1 MPGAESLHE
10 ACGVFGI
17 YAPGEDV
24 ARLTF
29 FGLYALQHRG
39 QESAG
44 IATGDGTSLHV
55 YREMGLVSQ
64 VFTEDTLAIL
74 PGHIAAGHTR
84 YSTTGS
90 SRIENAQPIVVES
103 YLGRLAV
110 AHNGNLVNTPDVL
123 AELERRAQELRGAT
137 TDSELIALLAASQAG
152 DTWPDRIRAIVPLLR
167 GAFSL
172 VMASP
177 TQLIALRDPLGVR
190 PLVLGRLDSGW
201 VVASE
206 SCALDTIGAEY
217 VRDLDAGE
225 MVVIDTEGVHAEQV
239 VAVEQRALCIFEFIY
254 FARPD
259 SVIDH
264 REVYVARE
272 RMGRALAREHPVEA
286 DVVIAVPDASVPA
299 AIGYARES
307 GIPFHEGLIK
317 NRYIGRT
324 FIQPDQRLREH
335 GVSLKFNPLR
345 RVLEGKRVVVVDDSI
360 VRGTTTPRVI
370 NMLRKAG
377 AREVHVRI
385 SAPPMRHPCYLGVD
399 TARRE
404 DLIAAQIPAV
414 ADIGKAIGADSLGYL
429 SLDGLHWAV
438 DLPPERLCGACFTGN
453 YPLAVN
459 PDADKHALEL
469 ATATYRPPPVAA
481 GAGRSA
487 PVALAL
493 HRANGSHGEPVKR

>member
-24 ARLTF
+24 ARITF

-44 IATGDGTSLHV
+44 IATGDGRALHL
-55 YREMGLVSQ
+55 YRDMGLVNQ
-64 VFTEDTLAIL
+64 VFTEETLEYLQGFVAV
-74 PGHIAAGHTR
+74 GHTR

-90 SRIENAQPIVVES
+90 SRIENAQPIVVPGD
-103 YLGRLAV
+103 LGELAV
-110 AHNGNLVNTPDVL
+110 AHNGNLVNTAEVL
-123 AELERRAQELRGAT
+123 AELDRRGADDRGAT
-137 TDSELIALLAASQAG
+137 TDSELIALLAASTAG
-152 DTWPDRIRAIVPLLR
+152 ASWPARIRAIVPLLR

-172 VMASP
+172 VMATPS
-177 TQLIALRDPLGVR
+177 QLIGLRDPLGVR
-190 PLVLGRLDSGW
+190 PLVLGRLGGGW
-201 VVASE
+201 VIASE
-206 SCALDTIGAEY
+206 TCALDTVGAEP
-217 VRDLDAGE
+217 VRELEPGE
-225 MVVIDTEGVHAEQV
+225 MVVIDADGVRAEQV
-239 VAVEQRALCIFEFIY
+239 APIDRRALCIFEFIY

-259 SVIDH
+259 SVIDQ

-272 RMGRALAREHPVEA
+272 RMGRALAREHPVDA

-324 FIQPDQRLREH
+324 FIQPDQRLRER
-335 GVSLKFNPLR
+335 GVQLKFNPLR
-345 RVLEGKRVVVVDDSI
+345 HVLDGKRVVVVDDSI

-370 NMLRKAG
+370 AMLRRAG
-377 AREVHVRI
+377 AREVHMRI

-404 DLIAAQIPAV
+404 ELIAAQIPDV
-414 ADIGKAIGADSLGYL
+414 DEIGRKIGADSLGYL
-429 SLDGLHWAV
+429 SLEALHWAV
-438 DLPPERLCGACFTGN
+438 DLPPERLCGACFTGD
-453 YPLAVN
+453 YPLDVEA
-459 PDADKHALEL
+459 DAGKHVLEL
-469 ATATYRPPPVAA
+469 TAA
-481 GAGRSA
+481 GR
-487 PVALAL
+487 
-493 HRANGSHGEPVKR
+493 

>member
-24 ARLTF
+24 ARLAF

-44 IATGDGTSLHV
+44 IATGDGGHLHV
-55 YREMGLVSQ
+55 YREMGLVNQ
-64 VFTEDTLAIL
+64 VFTEERLEHL
-74 PGHIAAGHTR
+74 RGHIAVGHTR

-90 SRIENAQPIVVES
+90 SRVENAQPIVVES
-103 YLGRLAV
+103 DAGELAV

-123 AELERRAQELRGAT
+123 AELRARGQELRGAT
-137 TDSELIALLAASQAG
+137 TDSELIALLAASSAG
-152 DTWPDRIRAIVPLLR
+152 TSWPARIRAIVPLLQ

-172 VMASP
+172 VMATP

-190 PLVLGRLDSGW
+190 PLMLGRLGRGW
-201 VVASE
+201 VIASE
-206 SCALDTIGAEY
+206 SCALDTIGAEI
-217 VRDLDAGE
+217 VRDIEPGE
-225 MVVIDTEGVHAEQV
+225 MIIVDAEGLYTEHVATAEK
-239 VAVEQRALCIFEFIY
+239 RALCIFEFIY

-259 SVIDH
+259 SVIEQRD
-264 REVYVARE
+264 VYLARE
-272 RMGRALAREHPVEA
+272 QMGRALAREHPVEA

-324 FIQPDQRLREH
+324 FIQPDQRLRER
-335 GVSLKFNPLR
+335 GVQLKFNPLR
-345 RVLEGKRVVVVDDSI
+345 HVLDGKRVVVVDDSI

-377 AREVHVRI
+377 AREVHLRI

-404 DLIAAQIPAV
+404 DLIAAQIDKV
-414 ADIGKAIGADSLGYL
+414 EDIGRALGADSLGYL
-429 SLDGLHWAV
+429 SLEGLQAAV
-438 DLPPERLCGACFTGN
+438 GLAPERLCGACFTGD

-459 PDADKHALEL
+459 PETDKHTLEL
-469 ATATYRPPPVAA
+469 TGVGGAATAIRLLPVPL
-481 GAGRSA
+481 GLSA
-487 PVALAL
+487 TTV
-493 HRANGSHGEPVKR
+493 RE

>member
-44 IATGDGTSLHV
+44 IATGDGADLHV
-55 YREMGLVSQ
+55 YRDMGLVNQ
-64 VFTEDTLAIL
+64 VFTEERLEHL
-74 PGHIAAGHTR
+74 QGHIAVGHTR

-90 SRIENAQPIVVES
+90 SRVENAQPIIVQSDV
-103 YLGRLAV
+103 GDLAV

-123 AELERRAQELRGAT
+123 AELQARGQELRGAT
-137 TDSELIALLAASQAG
+137 TDSELIALLAASSDG
-152 DTWPDRIRAIVPLLR
+152 STWPERIRAVVPLLQ

-172 VMASP
+172 VMATP

-190 PLVLGRLDSGW
+190 PLMLGRLGRGW
-201 VVASE
+201 VIASE
-206 SCALDTIGAEY
+206 SCALDTIGAEI
-217 VRDLDAGE
+217 VRDVEPGE
-225 MVVIDTEGVHAEQV
+225 LIVIDADGLRTEQIAT
-239 VAVEQRALCIFEFIY
+239 ADKRALCIFEFIY

-259 SVIDH
+259 SVVEQRD
-264 REVYVARE
+264 VYLARE
-272 RMGRALAREHPVEA
+272 RMGRALAREHPIEA

-324 FIQPDQRLREH
+324 FIQPDQRLRER
-335 GVSLKFNPLR
+335 GVQLKFNPLR
-345 RVLEGKRVVVVDDSI
+345 HVLDGKRVVVVDDSI

-377 AREVHVRI
+377 AREVHLRI

-404 DLIAAQIPAV
+404 DLIAAQIDAV
-414 ADIGKAIGADSLGYL
+414 EDIGRALGADSLGYL
-429 SLDGLHWAV
+429 SLEGLQEAV
-438 DLPPERLCGACFTGN
+438 GLEPERLCGACFTGN
-453 YPLAVN
+453 YPLSVN
-459 PDADKHALEL
+459 ADIDKHALEL
-469 ATATYRPPPVAA
+469 TGV
-481 GAGRSA
+481 GAGSSA
-487 PVALAL
+487 IRFQPVPLAFRRAAL
-493 HRANGSHGEPVKR
+493 EE

>member
-1 MPGAESLHE
+1 MPGADKLHE

-24 ARLTF
+24 ARIAF

-44 IATGDGTSLHV
+44 IATGDGQTLHL
-55 YREMGLVSQ
+55 YRDMGLVNQ
-64 VFTEDTLAIL
+64 VFTEETLEDL
-74 PGHIAAGHTR
+74 QGHIAVGHTR

-90 SRIENAQPIVVES
+90 SRVENAQPIIVKGD
-103 YLGRLAV
+103 LGELAV

-123 AELERRAQELRGAT
+123 GELARRGQSLRDAT
-137 TDSELIALLAASQAG
+137 TDSELIALLAASSRG
-152 DTWPDRIRAIVPLLR
+152 ETWPDRLRAILPLLR

-172 VMASP
+172 VLASP
-177 TQLIALRDPLGVR
+177 TQLIGLRDPLGVR
-190 PLVLGRLDSGW
+190 PLVLGRLGGGW
-201 VVASE
+201 VIASE
-206 SCALDTIGAEY
+206 TCALDTVGAEP
-217 VRDLDAGE
+217 VRDLEPGE
-225 MVVIDTEGVHAEQV
+225 MVVIDAHGVHAEQ
-239 VAVEQRALCIFEFIY
+239 AVPSAERALCIFEFIY

-324 FIQPDQRLREH
+324 FIQPDQRLRER
-335 GVSLKFNPLR
+335 GVQLKFNPLR
-345 RVLEGKRVVVVDDSI
+345 HVLDGKRVVVVDDSI
-360 VRGTTTPRVI
+360 VRGTTTPRVVA
-370 NMLRKAG
+370 MLRKAG
-377 AREVHVRI
+377 AREVHMRI

-404 DLIAAQIPAV
+404 DLIAAQIPEIAE
-414 ADIGKAIGADSLGYL
+414 IGRKIGADSLGYL
-429 SLDGLHWAV
+429 SLEGLHWAV
-438 DLPPERLCGACFTGN
+438 DLPVERLCGACFTGN
-453 YPLAVN
+453 YPLQVQDN
-459 PDADKHALEL
+459 ADKLQLEL
-469 ATATYRPPPVAA
+469 TAASR
-481 GAGRSA
+481 
-487 PVALAL
+487 
-493 HRANGSHGEPVKR
+493 

>member
-10 ACGVFGI
+10 ACGVFGL

-24 ARLTF
+24 ARLAF

-44 IATGDGTSLHV
+44 IATGDGHFLHV
-55 YREMGLVSQ
+55 YREMGLVNQ
-64 VFTEDTLAIL
+64 VFTEERLEHL
-74 PGHIAAGHTR
+74 RGHIAVGHTR

-90 SRIENAQPIVVES
+90 SRVENAQPIVVES
-103 YLGRLAV
+103 DVGDLAV

-123 AELERRAQELRGAT
+123 AELHARGQELRGAT
-137 TDSELIALLAASQAG
+137 TDSELIALLAASSAG
-152 DTWPDRIRAIVPLLR
+152 ASWPERLGAIVPLLQ

-172 VMASP
+172 VMATP

-190 PLVLGRLDSGW
+190 PLMLGRLGRGW

-206 SCALDTIGAEY
+206 SCALDTIGAEI
-217 VRDLDAGE
+217 VRDVEPGE
-225 MVVIDTEGVHAEQV
+225 MIVIDADGFHTER
-239 VAVEQRALCIFEFIY
+239 VATSEKLALCIFEFIY

-259 SVIDH
+259 SVIEQ

-272 RMGRALAREHPVEA
+272 RMGRALAREHPVDA

-324 FIQPDQRLREH
+324 FIQPDQRLRER
-335 GVSLKFNPLR
+335 GVQLKFNPLR
-345 RVLEGKRVVVVDDSI
+345 HVLDGKRVVVVDDSI

-377 AREVHVRI
+377 AREVHLRI

-404 DLIAAQIPAV
+404 DLIAAQIDAV
-414 ADIGKAIGADSLGYL
+414 EDIGRALGADSLGYL
-429 SLDGLHWAV
+429 SLEGLQEAV
-438 DLPPERLCGACFTGN
+438 GLDPERLCGACFTGN
-453 YPLAVN
+453 YPLSVN
-459 PDADKHALEL
+459 ADADKHALEL
-469 ATATYRPPPVAA
+469 AAVSGYAAPIHFQPVPLARGAAT
-481 GAGRSA
+481 
-487 PVALAL
+487 
-493 HRANGSHGEPVKR
+493 VKE

>member
-44 IATGDGTSLHV
+44 IATGDGEHLHV
-55 YREMGLVSQ
+55 YRDMGLVNQ
-64 VFTEDTLAIL
+64 VFTEERLEGL
-74 PGHIAAGHTR
+74 RGHIAVGHTR

-90 SRIENAQPIVVES
+90 SRVENAQPIVVES
-103 YLGRLAV
+103 DAGQLAV

-123 AELERRAQELRGAT
+123 VELQARGQELRGAT
-137 TDSELIALLAASQAG
+137 TDSELIALLAASAAG
-152 DTWPDRIRAIVPLLR
+152 STWPERIRAIVPLLE

-172 VMASP
+172 VLATP

-190 PLVLGRLDSGW
+190 PLVLGRLGRGW

-206 SCALDTIGAEY
+206 SCALDTIGAEL
-217 VRDLDAGE
+217 VRDVEPGE
-225 MVVIDTEGVHAEQV
+225 MIVIDADGIHPEQAA
-239 VAVEQRALCIFEFIY
+239 AVDQRALCIFEFIY

-259 SVIDH
+259 SVIEQ
-264 REVYVARE
+264 REVYVTRE
-272 RMGRALAREHPVEA
+272 RMGRALAREHPADA

-324 FIQPDQRLREH
+324 FIQPDQRLRER
-335 GVSLKFNPLR
+335 GVQLKFNPLR
-345 RVLEGKRVVVVDDSI
+345 HVLDGKRVVVVDDSI

-370 NMLRKAG
+370 TMLRKAG
-377 AREVHVRI
+377 AREVHLRI

-404 DLIAAQIPAV
+404 DLIAAQIDKV
-414 ADIGKAIGADSLGYL
+414 EDIGRALGADSLGYL
-429 SLDGLHWAV
+429 SLEGLQQAV
-438 DLPPERLCGACFTGN
+438 GLPPEQLCGACFTGD
-453 YPLAVN
+453 YPLSINA
-459 PDADKHALEL
+459 DADKHSLEPSVVSRQPVPIRFQPVSL
-469 ATATYRPPPVAA
+469 GGRPAT
-481 GAGRSA
+481 
-487 PVALAL
+487 
-493 HRANGSHGEPVKR
+493 VKK